1 MVNDFMEDFYMKK
14 KFLLLATTLLVSS
27 VCLYGCGEDK
37 NNNDTVVEQTEVVEV
52 QDQAENEDVASTGDF
67 ASKNYE
73 YNHVFDDIINEAP
86 IIDTDFL
93 QMTSNEQIISSYG
106 LPDEE
111 NGNTLSYCASE
122 DGNNYINLKILS
134 LDYANYYF
142 FSMGHN
148 GGGLDGNL
156 ISFLENEAKWNIEED
171 FVSDYCSIGDNGF
184 GVNYL
189 KDDNGYLVKGHTY
202 EEIVNLYNNKGML
215 MRIRDNEVAVVWY
228 VESANM
234 YTSLRFDIESQQCVG
249 LGF

>member
-1 MVNDFMEDFYMKK
+1 MKK
-14 KFLLLATTLLVSS
+14 KFLLLATTLLISS

-37 NNNDTVVEQTEVVEV
+37 NNIDTVVEQTEVVEV
-52 QDQAENEDVASTGDF
+52 QDQAENEDVASTGDS

-111 NGNTLSYCASE
+111 NRNKLSYCASE
-122 DGNNYINLKILS
+122 DGNNYINLEILS
-134 LDYANYYF
+134 FDYANYYYL
-142 FSMGHN
+142 SMGHN
-148 GGGLDGNL
+148 GGGLDSNL
-156 ISFLENEAKWNIEED
+156 IPFLENEAKWNIEED
-171 FVSDYCSIGDNGF
+171 FDSDYCSIVDNGI
-184 GVNYL
+184 GVEYL
-189 KDDNGYLVKGHTY
+189 KDDNGYLVEGHTY

-234 YTSLRFDIESQQCVG
+234 YTALRFDIESQQCVG